1 MLRLLIKTVTGGLAR
16 LSRPAALR
24 LGRRLGWVYGALI
37 RHHRA
42 DALAALRHS
51 LPERTAPECRR
62 LLDAVYRNL
71 AVNYVEVL
79 RLAGGADD
87 DLRQLVTFEGEE
99 IVQAALRRGQGA
111 LVLTAHLG
119 NFDLLAMFSAQR
131 GYPLTIVSKEIK
143 NPVINDLWMR
153 LRERYG
159 VKIVRSH
166 NSLRGCLRA
175 LKNDGLLG
183 FILDQNRPRGQGV
196 FVTFFGR
203 PACTTPGLA
212 FISAVARAPVIP
224 AFIHR
229 TADDRH
235 HLRILPAIEPPAD
248 RGAGSLLRATQQYTT
263 VIEQEIRR
271 HPDQWIWMHRR
282 WKTQP
287 EPGDVVAAAPEG
299 DNGPDPEPV
308 YD

>member
-1 MLRLLIKTVTGGLAR
+1 MLGLLIQAFVRGLAR

-24 LGRRLGWVYGALI
+24 LGRDAGWVFGSVL

-42 DALAALRHS
+42 DALAALRRS
-51 LPERTAPECRR
+51 LPERTDDERRR

-71 AVNYVEVL
+71 AVNYVEIL
-79 RLAGGADD
+79 RLAGGAPD
-87 DLRQLVTFEGEE
+87 DLEQLVIFEGEE
-99 IVQAALRRGQGA
+99 IIRDALRRGQGV

-143 NPVINDLWMR
+143 NRTVNRLWMR

-159 VKIVRSH
+159 VKIVLSH
-166 NSLRGCLRA
+166 NSLRACLKA

-183 FILDQNRPRGQGV
+183 FILDQNRPHDQGV

-212 FISAVARAPVIP
+212 FISAVARAPVVP

-229 TADDRH
+229 TADGRH
-235 HLRILPAIEPPAD
+235 HLRVYPALDPPPD
-248 RGAGSLLRATQQYTT
+248 RGIDSLRRATQQYTT
-263 VIEQEIRR
+263 IIEQEIRR
-271 HPDQWIWMHRR
+271 HPEEWTWIHRR

-287 EPGDVVAAAPEG
+287 EPGDIIATPADG
-299 DNGPDPEPV
+299 
-308 YD
+308 

>member
-1 MLRLLIKTVTGGLAR
+1 MLGLLIQAFVRGLAR

-24 LGRRLGWVYGALI
+24 LGRVAGWVFGSVL

-42 DALAALRHS
+42 DALAALHRS
-51 LPERTAPECRR
+51 LPERTDDARRR

-71 AVNYVEVL
+71 AVNYVEIL
-79 RLAGGADD
+79 RLAGGAPD
-87 DLRQLVTFEGEE
+87 DLEQLVIFEGEE
-99 IVQAALRRGQGA
+99 IIRDALRRGQGV

-143 NPVINDLWMR
+143 NRTVNRLWMR

-159 VKIVRSH
+159 VKIVLSH
-166 NSLRGCLRA
+166 NSLRACLKA

-183 FILDQNRPRGQGV
+183 FILDQNRPHDQGV

-212 FISAVARAPVIP
+212 FISAVARAPVVP

-229 TADDRH
+229 TADGRH
-235 HLRILPAIEPPAD
+235 HLRVYPALDPPPD
-248 RGAGSLLRATQQYTT
+248 RGIDSLRRATQQYTT
-263 VIEQEIRR
+263 IIEQEIRR
-271 HPDQWIWMHRR
+271 HPEEWTWIHRR

-287 EPGDVVAAAPEG
+287 EPGDIIATPADG
-299 DNGPDPEPV
+299 
-308 YD
+308 

>member
-1 MLRLLIKTVTGGLAR
+1 MLGLLIQAFVRGLAR

-24 LGRRLGWVYGALI
+24 LGRAAGWVFGSVL

-42 DALAALRHS
+42 DALAALRRS
-51 LPERTAPECRR
+51 LPERTDDERRR

-71 AVNYVEVL
+71 AVNYVEIL
-79 RLAGGADD
+79 RLAGGAPD
-87 DLRQLVTFEGEE
+87 DLEQLVTFEGEE
-99 IVQAALRRGQGA
+99 IIRDALRRGQGV

-143 NPVINDLWMR
+143 NRTVNRLWMR

-159 VKIVRSH
+159 VKIVLSH
-166 NSLRGCLRA
+166 NSLRACLKA

-183 FILDQNRPRGQGV
+183 FILDQNRPHDQGV

-212 FISAVARAPVIP
+212 FISAVARAPVVP

-229 TADDRH
+229 TADGRH
-235 HLRILPAIEPPAD
+235 HLRVYPALDPPPD
-248 RGAGSLLRATQQYTT
+248 RGIDSLRRATQQYTT
-263 VIEQEIRR
+263 IIEQEIRR
-271 HPDQWIWMHRR
+271 HPEEWTWIHRR

-287 EPGDVVAAAPEG
+287 EPGDIIATPADG
-299 DNGPDPEPV
+299 
-308 YD
+308 